1 LGSPLGQFLS
11 APAYASSALL
21 VPPSTTLGPS
31 NKTILEFLK
40 KSESDS
46 GFHRAIRDDL
56 ERAREVHKA
65 FSPDPELSIPGLV
78 CESFY
83 KPVHSIGGDY
93 YDFLPLKDECWG
105 MAIGDVCGKGI
116 GAALLM
122 ASLQASLRAQAMH
135 AHSNLSNLIDGVE
148 RLILAASPKHLY
160 ASLFYSEYDPGNDEA
175 DLTSAIRRRSA
186 KDGSHALLARH
197 GERAFPKAAADLG
210 YLQ

>member
-1 LGSPLGQFLS
+1 VDQRIRAVFETVSRDFPDVVES
-11 APAYASSALL
+11 HRPIVDALEKGRGREAGL
-21 VPPSTTLGPS
+21 LLRNHVE
-31 NKTILEFLK
+31 TILEFLK

-65 FSPDPELSIPGLV
+65 FFPDPELSIPGLV

-105 MAIGDVCGKGI
+105 IAIGDVCGKGI

-148 RLILAASPKHLY
+148 RLILAASPNIFTHRF
-160 ASLFYSEYDPGNDEA
+160 STQNTIP
-175 DLTSAIRRRSA
+175 
-186 KDGSHALLARH
+186 
-197 GERAFPKAAADLG
+197 
-210 YLQ
+210 